1 MWVPEPGDVLR
12 IDRRASVQFAGSPP
26 LVFRVISVSKKP
38 TYDGWAWITGYVLDR
53 KGTAVERRELF
64 VQPAGVQLIPPAAV
78 AAPARRRRV

>member
-1 MWVPEPGDVLR
+1 M
-12 IDRRASVQFAGSPP
+12 
-26 LVFRVISVSKKP
+26 SKKP